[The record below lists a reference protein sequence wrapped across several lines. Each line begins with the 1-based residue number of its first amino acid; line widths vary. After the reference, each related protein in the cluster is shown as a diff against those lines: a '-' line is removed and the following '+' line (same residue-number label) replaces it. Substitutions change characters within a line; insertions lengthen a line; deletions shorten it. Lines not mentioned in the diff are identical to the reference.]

1 MSNECNCLMCLA
13 EGDNSPHRLRA
24 VAALEERGY
33 YDCVEC
39 GDGKRGCTC
48 GIMTPAPVSPGPL
61 SKGAEF
67 KSWWERGLPRS

>member
-24 VAALEERGY
+24 VTSGSDAPKFLEGRGY

-39 GDGKRGCTC
+39 GDGKRDCTC
-48 GIMTPAPVSPGPL
+48 GITAPAAVS
-61 SKGAEF
+61 
-67 KSWWERGLPRS
+67 RS